1 MSAPMNKADLLREL
15 DKSRGEM
22 LGVLGMADVTHE
34 IYPGWT
40 LRQILAHLT
49 GWDEAVTASLQAFLE
64 GSDAAIAS
72 YRGINEYNARSVET
86 RAALSYEQTRREWEI
101 ARVELRA
108 ALEAIPETQ
117 LDTEMTYPWG
127 ARGALRGLISVIY
140 SHEEEHAEEIR
151 GLLRKGEGSGSV

>member
-1 MSAPMNKADLLREL
+1 MNKADLLREL
-15 DKSRGEM
+15 DKSRAEM
-22 LGVLGMADVTHE
+22 LLVLGLADRGRD

-40 LRQILAHLT
+40 IRQVLAHLT
-49 GWDEAVTASLQAFLE
+49 GWDEAVTASLRAFLE

-86 RAALSYEQTRREWEI
+86 RADLSHEQTRREWEV
-101 ARVELRA
+101 ARTELCA
-108 ALEAIPETQ
+108 ALEAIPESH

-127 ARGALRGLISVIY
+127 ARGSLRGLIGVIY

-151 GLLRKGEGSGSV
+151 GLLRKGDSPSGV